1 MPRKAS
7 PLVQIGKP
15 RMDIPYTPKRT
26 PLLRKRTSPFW
37 SFKVGES
44 RDYECGDSSRLIG
57 RTAHVAHVTGWKFKV
72 HSTGPRTARV
82 WRVK

>member
-1 MPRKAS
+1 MPVKTAQY
-7 PLVQIGKP
+7 VQIGKAS
-15 RMDIPYTPKRT
+15 MDIPYTPKRT
-26 PLLRKRTSPFW
+26 PLKRKRSSVFW

-44 RDYECGDSSRLIG
+44 REYECADSGLLIG
-57 RTAHVAHVTGWKFKV
+57 RTAYVARATGWRFKV